1 MSSDIEAL
9 KTFVSDIIDAITI
22 LSYVCYRHD
31 LYQNYEATLLDLKRV
46 KNILAKYDIT
56 LEYLTDIDEIIKDLE
71 KGTTPYNRVFNLI
84 KKLKNLVLERVEK
97 MSL

>member
-1 MSSDIEAL
+1 VSADIEAL
-9 KTFVSDIIDAITI
+9 KSFVSDMIDAII
-22 LSYVCYRHD
+22 VLSYVCYRHD
-31 LYQNYEATLLDLKRV
+31 LYQNYEATFLDLKRV

-84 KKLKNLVLERVEK
+84 KKLKNLVIDRIEK

>member
-1 MSSDIEAL
+1 MSADIEAL
-9 KTFVSDIIDAITI
+9 KSFVSDMIDAII
-22 LSYVCYRHD
+22 VLSYVCYRHD
-31 LYQNYEATLLDLKRV
+31 LYQNYEATFLDLKRV

-84 KKLKNLVLERVEK
+84 KKLKNLVIDRIEK

>member
-1 MSSDIEAL
+1 VREEIEAL
-9 KTFVSDIIDAITI
+9 KSFVSDMIDVIVV

-56 LEYLTDIDEIIKDLE
+56 LEYLTDLDDIVRELE
-71 KGTTPYNRVFNLI
+71 RGATPYNKTFNLI
-84 KKLKNLVLERVEK
+84 RKIKSLVLDRIEK